1 MENRQTIFDKQNIKK
16 VKNKTGWLA
25 LRKIG
30 AFIFAHYRNFSYLC
44 PSMFNLKIYTIM
56 KKKEMKSQK
65 VQELTA
71 EELEQANGGNVTI
84 DDILKSTTAILMFP

>member
-1 MENRQTIFDKQNIKK
+1 
-16 VKNKTGWLA
+16 
-25 LRKIG
+25 
-30 AFIFAHYRNFSYLC
+30 
-44 PSMFNLKIYTIM
+44 M

-84 DDILKSTTAILMFP
+84 DDILKSTTAILMFHKSRPSHTVKGDSYF